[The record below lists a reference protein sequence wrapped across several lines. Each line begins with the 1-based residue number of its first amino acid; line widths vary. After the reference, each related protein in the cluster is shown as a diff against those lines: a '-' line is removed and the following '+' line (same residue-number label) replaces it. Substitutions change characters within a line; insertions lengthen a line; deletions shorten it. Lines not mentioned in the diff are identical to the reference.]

1 MDLITT
7 YANGVS
13 ELTRFSHQEE
23 QPPLVVDV
31 IVNPHAGFF
40 KSQAM
45 VAHRIR
51 ELEQKLADLRER
63 APRRR
68 VEINRVH
75 YTERPG
81 HARHITEEILADE
94 GRSPSG
100 IERLVIGCGGDGT
113 SNEICTAL
121 VGAEAGLLDRMK
133 ILRLPLGTGNDVAD
147 AHTFVEA
154 YDLILGGQHFAKT
167 GALRVTTADGSP
179 RFSFNIASI
188 GFDAYIAGLTNR
200 FKRVIPGDAY
210 KSLVDFGSLFYTQR
224 VKQLPMNIGIHSDKG
239 DARIDSLVPSM
250 VVMGIS
256 GGRTYGGHLPVLPAA
271 DNVCVVA
278 HMNVLAKIRNKKLF
292 YKGRHGELP
301 EVSFYSADRLVIEYA
316 GNIPMQLDGEIVE
329 LSARDFPVRM
339 EVLDPRI
346 KVLRA

>member
-1 MDLITT
+1 MDLIST

-13 ELTRFSHQEE
+13 ELTRFSHAEE

-40 KSQAM
+40 KSHAM

-51 ELEQKLADLRER
+51 ELEQKLAELRER

-100 IERLVIGCGGDGT
+100 IERLLIGCGGDGT

-121 VGAEAGLLDRMK
+121 VGADGALLDRLK
-133 ILRLPLGTGNDVAD
+133 LLRLPLGTGNDVAD
-147 AHTFVEA
+147 AHTFTEA
-154 YDLILGGQHFAKT
+154 YDLILGTQHVAKT
-167 GALRVTTADGSP
+167 GALLVTTADGTP

-210 KSLVDFGSLFYTQR
+210 KSLVDFGSLFYEQK
-224 VKQLPMNIGIHSDKG
+224 VKQLPMNIGIHADDG
-239 DARIDSLVPSM
+239 EARIDSLVPSM

-256 GGRTYGGHLPVLPAA
+256 GGRTYGGHLPVLPA
-271 DNVCVVA
+271 DENVCVVA
-278 HMNVLAKIRNKKLF
+278 RMSVLAKIRNKKLF

-301 EVSFYSADRLVIEYA
+301 EVSFYRATRADIEYR
-316 GNIPMQLDGEIVE
+316 GSIPMQLDGELVGLTPRE
-329 LSARDFPVRM
+329 FPVRM
-339 EVLDPRI
+339 EVLSPRI
-346 KVLRA
+346 NVLRR